1 MNEIN
6 NILNFESGILGF
18 EKYTKYTLKSIN
30 DYFYMLSSL
39 ESDDIGFV
47 VLDPFKII
55 NEYQIEISSG
65 SKERLNI
72 NSPEDILVLNIVT
85 LGENLESSTVNLKAP
100 LIINIK
106 NMNGEQI
113 IIDKNEYEIKQKL
126 FRGDNIADNF

>member
-47 VLDPFKII
+47 VLDPFEII